1 MNGFLYIVFT
11 NHKTILM
18 KKIIISLAFILSTA
32 SINAQ
37 NQERLSVHFFDI
49 PENLESKFLKFN
61 SEVNT
66 VLENAGYGKNFYK
79 LYKVKEEDKNKTLR
93 YFQISSYTSDKLYQM
108 THNISDEYKD
118 LWDKMWDSDIGKK
131 VWTFDNKTHIYRK
144 VFRVYN

>member
-1 MNGFLYIVFT
+1 
-11 NHKTILM
+11 M
-18 KKIIISLAFILSTA
+18 KKIIISLLLLLSNAILYG
-32 SINAQ
+32 Q

-49 PENLESKFLKFN
+49 PENLESEFLKFN

-66 VLENAGYGKNFYK
+66 VLENAGYGKSFYK
-79 LYKVKEEDKNKTLR
+79 LYKVKKEDENKTLR
-93 YFQISSYTSDKLYQM
+93 YFQISSYTSDKHYEM
-108 THNISDEYKD
+108 THNVSDEYKN

>member
-11 NHKTILM
+11 NHKSILM

>member
-1 MNGFLYIVFT
+1 
-11 NHKTILM
+11 M
-18 KKIIISLAFILSTA
+18 KKIIISLLFLLSNAILYG
-32 SINAQ
+32 Q

-49 PENLESKFLKFN
+49 PENLESEFLKFN

-66 VLENAGYGKNFYK
+66 VLENAGYGKSFYK
-79 LYKVKEEDKNKTLR
+79 LYKVKKEDEKKTLR
-93 YFQISSYTSDKLYQM
+93 YFQISSYTSDKHYEM
-108 THNISDEYKD
+108 THNVSDEYKN

>member
-1 MNGFLYIVFT
+1 
-11 NHKTILM
+11 M
-18 KKIIISLAFILSTA
+18 KKIIISLLFLLS
-32 SINAQ
+32 NATLYGQ

-49 PENLESKFLKFN
+49 PENLESEFLKFN

-66 VLENAGYGKNFYK
+66 VLENAGYGKSFYK
-79 LYKVKEEDKNKTLR
+79 LYKVKKEDENKTLR
-93 YFQISSYTSDKLYQM
+93 YFQISSYTSDKHYEM
-108 THNISDEYKD
+108 THNVSDEYKN

>member
-1 MNGFLYIVFT
+1 
-11 NHKTILM
+11 M
-18 KKIIISLAFILSTA
+18 KKIIISLLFLLSNAILYG
-32 SINAQ
+32 Q

-49 PENLESKFLKFN
+49 PENLESEFLKFN

-66 VLENAGYGKNFYK
+66 VLENAGYGKSFYK
-79 LYKVKEEDKNKTLR
+79 LYKVKKEDENKTLR
-93 YFQISSYTSDKLYQM
+93 YFQISSYTSDKHYEM
-108 THNISDEYKD
+108 THNVSDEYKN

>member
-1 MNGFLYIVFT
+1 
-11 NHKTILM
+11 M
-18 KKIIISLAFILSTA
+18 KKIIISLLFLLS
-32 SINAQ
+32 NAVLYGQ

-49 PENLESKFLKFN
+49 PENLESEFLKFN

-66 VLENAGYGKNFYK
+66 VLENAGYGKSFYK
-79 LYKVKEEDKNKTLR
+79 LYKVKKEDENKTLR
-93 YFQISSYTSDKLYQM
+93 YFQISSYTSDKHYEM
-108 THNISDEYKD
+108 THNVSDEYKN

>member
-11 NHKTILM
+11 NHKSILM

-93 YFQISSYTSDKLYQM
+93 YFQISSYTSDKLYEM

>member
-1 MNGFLYIVFT
+1 
-11 NHKTILM
+11 M
-18 KKIIISLAFILSTA
+18 KKIIISLLFLLSNAILYG
-32 SINAQ
+32 Q

-49 PENLESKFLKFN
+49 PENLESEFLKFN

-66 VLENAGYGKNFYK
+66 FLENAGYGKSFYK
-79 LYKVKEEDKNKTLR
+79 LYKVKKEDENKTLR
-93 YFQISSYTSDKLYQM
+93 FFQISSYTSDKHYEM
-108 THNISDEYKD
+108 THNVSDEYKN

>member
-1 MNGFLYIVFT
+1 
-11 NHKTILM
+11 M
-18 KKIIISLAFILSTA
+18 KKIIIPLLFLLSNVILYG
-32 SINAQ
+32 Q

-49 PENLESKFLKFN
+49 PENLESEFLKFN

-66 VLENAGYGKNFYK
+66 FLENAGYGKSFYK
-79 LYKVKEEDKNKTLR
+79 LYKVKKEDENKTLR
-93 YFQISSYTSDKLYQM
+93 YFQISSYTSDKHYEM
-108 THNISDEYKD
+108 THNVSDEYKN

>member
-1 MNGFLYIVFT
+1 
-11 NHKTILM
+11 M
-18 KKIIISLAFILSTA
+18 KKVIIYLLFLLSNAILYG
-32 SINAQ
+32 Q

-49 PENLESKFLKFN
+49 PENLESEFLKFN

-66 VLENAGYGKNFYK
+66 FLENAGYGKSFYK
-79 LYKVKEEDKNKTLR
+79 LYKVKKEDENKTLR
-93 YFQISSYTSDKLYQM
+93 YFQISSYTSDKHYEM
-108 THNISDEYKD
+108 THNVSDEYKN